1 MNTHVLGAGQFVEFI
16 LTHERNETYSEDEE
30 FSFKYIESI
39 TYIGY
44 FVMFAKSYAC
54 LYSRCLVVSQI
65 VFRILNF
72 DGVLLMLTEIYPEM
86 TR

>member
-54 LYSRCLVVSQI
+54 LYSRCLSCC
-65 VFRILNF
+65 FSNSF
-72 DGVLLMLTEIYPEM
+72 SNSKFGWCSAYAY
-86 TR
+86 

>member
-30 FSFKYIESI
+30 FSFKYIENI

-44 FVMFAKSYAC
+44 FVMFVKSYTC
-54 LYSRCLVVSQI
+54 FYSRRLSCCLSNN
-65 VFRILNF
+65 FLNSKF
-72 DGVLLMLTEIYPEM
+72 
-86 TR
+86 

>member
-44 FVMFAKSYAC
+44 FVMFAKS
-54 LYSRCLVVSQI
+54 
-65 VFRILNF
+65 
-72 DGVLLMLTEIYPEM
+72 
-86 TR
+86 